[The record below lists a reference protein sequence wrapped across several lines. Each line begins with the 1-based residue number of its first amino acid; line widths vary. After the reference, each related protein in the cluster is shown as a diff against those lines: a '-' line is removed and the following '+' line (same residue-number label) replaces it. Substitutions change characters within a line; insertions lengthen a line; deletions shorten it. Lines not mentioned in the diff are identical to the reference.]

1 MSKAKIPDRIYKL
14 HALFAKLGRPGQRL
28 IKLLSMYS
36 LYVIFTN
43 GGVEALAVIC
53 HEYMLQRVNA
63 QRKEITHARTN
74 AHAHANARPE
84 N

>member
-1 MSKAKIPDRIYKL
+1 MSKAQIPNRIYKL

-28 IKLLSMYS
+28 IKLLSLYS

-43 GGVEALAVIC
+43 GGMEALAVIC
-53 HEYMLQRVNA
+53 HEYMINRVNA
-63 QRKEITHARTN
+63 QRKELANARAN
-74 AHAHANARPE
+74 ANTHANARPQ